1 MHLIDNSAA
10 MLRTVAR
17 IAGISSIQATTDT
30 PAAKIELSYNH
41 KGQEHKSAFT
51 LEELLAVFSEH
62 STDARTH
69 VPPGYT
75 DISDIP

>member
-1 MHLIDNSAA
+1 MDLITNSAG

-30 PAAKIELSYNH
+30 PAAKIELSYNR

-51 LEELLAVFSEH
+51 LEELLSGISERT
-62 STDARTH
+62 TDART
-69 VPPGYT
+69 PAAAGYT